1 MMMMLLAILCGFFPQ
16 LSRDIKSQESDAER
30 KVAFAMCPGDVK
42 TRREGKTLPRRD
54 QGDGVTL
61 EKTEGETLGFS
72 EVSWVF
78 KAFPIGGLSTN

>member
-16 LSRDIKSQESDAER
+16 LSRDIKSQESDAGR

-54 QGDGVTL
+54 QGDGVT
-61 EKTEGETLGFS
+61 EGDSLGFS

-78 KAFPIGGLSTN
+78 KAFPIGDLSTN